1 MYCLKIFVLR
11 NGSPECVKLPC
22 KCLFVLNEFVLI
34 IVWFNIFNSTLQLSP
49 GSTAGRIYI
58 QDKCQGGLV
67 SNLHGHQEITLNV
80 TNGYKWFQMVTN
92 GYKWLQIVTNGK
104 KVLKKSFAFFW
115 VGGGVSPGGKKIS
128 KLWYSKNSSAF
139 VFYVNKRYWNVI
151 YKLHF
156 KINFQC

>member
-80 TNGYKWFQMVTN
+80 TNGYKWLQMVTNGYKWFQMVTN

-104 KVLKKSFAFFW
+104 KVFLKILCFFLGW
-115 VGGGVSPGGKKIS
+115 GGGFTWWKK
-128 KLWYSKNSSAF
+128 N
-139 VFYVNKRYWNVI
+139 
-151 YKLHF
+151 
-156 KINFQC
+156 